1 MSYELNYTVG
11 SIPLDK
17 LKPKKVRKNIELTLW
32 ERLYIPEVIKGMV
45 VTTRHFIVNM
55 VGFIFPPEGK
65 KRKIFTIYYPE
76 EKLSI
81 HIAYR
86 GRPVLVQREDGKEK
100 CVACG
105 LCERICPAFAISIV
119 GGERVRNVELDSKS
133 KIERYPLTY
142 TLDMSRCVYCGLCE
156 EVCPHE
162 AIVMSDEY
170 QGLAE
175 YDRENMVYPKEKLL
189 VPVAKLQKRIE
200 YVRKIYGKSNY
211 DLRNMI

>member
-32 ERLYIPEVIKGMV
+32 EKLYIPEVIKGMV

-133 KIERYPLTY
+133 EIERYPLTY